1 MKEMRSGRELHLRI
15 YAVAVTLISGLLVW
29 QHINIPDEPAHFEL
43 LEARKE
49 SGLPTERPLI
59 TENVFAK
66 SEFAARGLFFGKLG
80 DEANVVKIFDENG
93 KQRLTL
99 QFSSDGPAKLD
110 FMNESGEIVYS
121 LPEDKSRKTVLLG
134 EKEAINH

>member
-1 MKEMRSGRELHLRI
+1 MKEMRSGKELHLRI
-15 YAVAVTLISGLLVW
+15 YAAAVTLICGLLVW
-29 QHINIPDEPAHFEL
+29 QHLSIPEEPAHFEL
-43 LEARKE
+43 LEARKD
-49 SGLPTERPLI
+49 SGSPTERLSV

-66 SEFAARGLFFGKLG
+66 SEFMARGLFFGKLA
-80 DEANVVKIFDENG
+80 DDANVLKIFDENG